1 MKINGWEIEVVC
13 ANVKDDMSIYEDIY
27 SSIEECHTEHSENN
41 IVIGFYLKP
50 EDDRISSPDW
60 FWDIDSVVKY
70 ANSNYGGWNK
80 NVINY
85 PIIKSDFA
93 K

>member
-13 ANVKDDMSIYEDIY
+13 ANTEDNKSIYEDIY
-27 SSIEECHTEHSENN
+27 DNVEECYTEHSKDN
-41 IVIGFYLKP
+41 IVVGFYLKP
-50 EDDRISSPDW
+50 EDDRIPSPDW
-60 FWDIDSVVKY
+60 FWNIESAIEY
-70 ANSNYGGWNK
+70 ANSNFGGWNK
-80 NVINY
+80 NATNY